1 MVIVKN
7 VYVHKELP
15 SSTGCDALP
24 KQSNTLADKTV
35 CFFYTRFSNQGPF
48 LPDSSESLELDT
60 GSFPDTLA
68 VRAQHRVDDEVVDH
82 RQVVEE
88 GHVGAP
94 ELEASDQKL

>member
-7 VYVHKELP
+7 VNVHKELP

-24 KQSNTLADKTV
+24 NQSDTTDKAA
-35 CFFYTRFSNQGPF
+35 CFFNTKFSNQGPF